1 MTFFLISVLEIR
13 GKEII
18 IHGRLNLRLLI
29 RLWMRE
35 LFSVDSL
42 ILYNIVY
49 ENALTNV
56 SECFRVMTENYFVIC
71 YCS

>member
-1 MTFFLISVLEIR
+1 MIFFLISVLEIK

-18 IHGRLNLRLLI
+18 FHGRLNLRLLI

-56 SECFRVMTENYFVIC
+56 SE
-71 YCS
+71 

>member
-1 MTFFLISVLEIR
+1 MTFFLISVLEIM

-29 RLWMRE
+29 RLWMSV

-56 SECFRVMTENYFVIC
+56 SE
-71 YCS
+71 

>member
-29 RLWMRE
+29 RLWMSV

-56 SECFRVMTENYFVIC
+56 SE
-71 YCS
+71 

>member
-56 SECFRVMTENYFVIC
+56 SE
-71 YCS
+71 

>member
-1 MTFFLISVLEIR
+1 MIFFLISVLEIR

-56 SECFRVMTENYFVIC
+56 SE
-71 YCS
+71 

>member
-49 ENALTNV
+49 ENALTNDL
-56 SECFRVMTENYFVIC
+56 E
-71 YCS
+71 